1 MPYHPGL
8 NSSRRWTDHDD
19 AGLRAMIE
27 EGYKVP
33 AIATALDRSKASIM
47 ARKSKLGVSLRTRDQ
62 GLALASPEGPRFL
75 KPPDTNQLANREGK
89 RQLMSRN
96 DGVTTTERAFQLA
109 RSGTCQTISEI
120 SRQLNREGFEMVQSH
135 LVGAS
140 IKAQL
145 NKLLSERREEGYD
158 RGSRR

>member
-1 MPYHPGL
+1 
-8 NSSRRWTDHDD
+8 
-19 AGLRAMIE
+19 MID

-47 ARKSKLGVSLRTRDQ
+47 ARKSKLGVSLRTRDL
-62 GLALASPEGPRFL
+62 GLALAPPNGPPSL
-75 KPPDTNQLANREGK
+75 TPPDANRLTNRDDGK
-89 RQLMSRN
+89 RQIMSRN
-96 DGVTTTERAFQLA
+96 DGVTTAERAFQLA

-135 LVGAS
+135 LGGGS

-145 NKLLSERREEGYD
+145 NKLLSEGREEGYV